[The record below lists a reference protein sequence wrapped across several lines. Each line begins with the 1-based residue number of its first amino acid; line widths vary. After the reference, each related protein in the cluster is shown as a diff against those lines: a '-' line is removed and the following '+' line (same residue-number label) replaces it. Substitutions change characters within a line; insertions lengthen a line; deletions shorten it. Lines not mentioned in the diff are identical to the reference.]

1 MAGKQKFNANRP
13 KPKLTAAAVRK
24 VRKGKGGAKRS
35 VGNSWR
41 RYVGGGGVSNE
52 PIPW

>member
-1 MAGKQKFNANRP
+1 MAGKQKFNAHRP

-24 VRKGKGGAKRS
+24 IRKGKGGKKRS
-35 VGNSWR
+35 GGNAWR
-41 RYVGGGGVSNE
+41 AYLSGGVSNE